1 MRANKTESALAIF
14 NSTATITYPDYIQ
27 RAIAP

>member
-14 NSTATITYPDYIQ
+14 KSAAKITYPDYIQ
-27 RAIAP
+27 KAIAP